1 MAEFLIQILPFWIQ
15 GIFARWPNNPNIEG
29 LIQAQKI
36 THFLI
41 AIGKHVKYLF
51 LKFVFR
57 YLLVPV
63 GLHKV
68 YTIVV
73 HLKAFKQASSV
84 NKWLYV
90 HGRKEWES
98 YYAREN
104 LEKQKLFFEYYLKRG
119 QRLERYPNC
128 DL

>member
-1 MAEFLIQILPFWIQ
+1 MICIEVAFHGGIPDTGFYRFWIQ

-29 LIQAQKI
+29 LIQAQKDH
-36 THFLI
+36 TLLI

-73 HLKAFKQASSV
+73 HLKALNKQAQLINGYMFMV
-84 NKWLYV
+84 
-90 HGRKEWES
+90 
-98 YYAREN
+98 
-104 LEKQKLFFEYYLKRG
+104 EKSGKAIMRVKI
-119 QRLERYPNC
+119 
-128 DL
+128 

>member
-1 MAEFLIQILPFWIQ
+1 MAEFLIQDFTVF
-15 GIFARWPNNPNIEG
+15 GFKAFFARWPNNPNIEG

-36 THFLI
+36 TLLI

-73 HLKAFKQASSV
+73 HLKALNKQAQLINGYMFMV
-84 NKWLYV
+84 ERV
-90 HGRKEWES
+90 G
-98 YYAREN
+98 
-104 LEKQKLFFEYYLKRG
+104 KLL
-119 QRLERYPNC
+119 C
-128 DL
+128 A